1 MKNRNKNL
9 SKSVI
14 NPSINFQNYERKFEF
29 GEDRRHGLS
38 GINSPNYSRESSSV
52 NLKDNM
58 DDTKATKALRKGL
71 INMEELGLRYSM
83 NQKGKRRESILEFDG
98 IIDRENLQI
107 VNSILNLK
115 GDYGEG

>member
-14 NPSINFQNYERKFEF
+14 NPKVNFYNFERKFELVK
-29 GEDRRHGLS
+29 DRRHVPS
-38 GINSPNYSRESSSV
+38 SINSPVAVGHSNESSSI
-52 NLKDNM
+52 NLKDDL

-83 NQKGKRRESILEFDG
+83 NQKGKRRDSMLEFHG
-98 IIDRENLQI
+98 IIDRENLHI
-107 VNSILNLK
+107 VN
-115 GDYGEG
+115 